1 MKKMK
6 INLTTFQSNG
16 SYYIQTREI
25 SSSFLWNLL
34 FIDFFI
40 KIQLMIINQ
49 RINTKTSTHYL
60 DAITVGV
67 IITCAPVLVRGRF
80 VARVTHTPV
89 GVFCGLAASI
99 DTQIGK

>member
-1 MKKMK
+1 M
-6 INLTTFQSNG
+6 
-16 SYYIQTREI
+16 
-25 SSSFLWNLL
+25 
-34 FIDFFI
+34 
-40 KIQLMIINQ
+40 
-49 RINTKTSTHYL
+49 KTSTHYL

>member
-89 GVFCGLAASI
+89 RVFCGLAASI

>member
-16 SYYIQTREI
+16 SYYIQTTEI
-25 SSSFLWNLL
+25 YSSFLWNLL

-49 RINTKTSTHYL
+49 RINMKTSTHYL

-67 IITCAPVLVRGRF
+67 IITCAPVLVQGRF

>member
-49 RINTKTSTHYL
+49 RINMKTSTHYL
-60 DAITVGV
+60 DAIRCDNYLC
-67 IITCAPVLVRGRF
+67 TCPCPR
-80 VARVTHTPV
+80 
-89 GVFCGLAASI
+89 
-99 DTQIGK
+99 

>member
-49 RINTKTSTHYL
+49 RINTKTSTNYL
-60 DAITVGV
+60 DAIRCDNYLC
-67 IITCAPVLVRGRF
+67 TCPCPR
-80 VARVTHTPV
+80 
-89 GVFCGLAASI
+89 
-99 DTQIGK
+99 

>member
-1 MKKMK
+1 M
-6 INLTTFQSNG
+6 
-16 SYYIQTREI
+16 
-25 SSSFLWNLL
+25 LL
-34 FIDFFI
+34 
-40 KIQLMIINQ
+40 
-49 RINTKTSTHYL
+49 
-60 DAITVGV
+60 GV